1 MKLSSAYCK
10 SSNYYFEYVNVELSE
25 RLVMQIIQQVIDQE
39 YKYGHR
45 DNGQYPLF
53 IFLA

>member
-1 MKLSSAYCK
+1 M
-10 SSNYYFEYVNVELSE
+10 SSNYYFENVNIELSE
-25 RLVMQIIQQVIDQE
+25 KLVMEIIHQVIDQE
-39 YKYGHR
+39 DEYGHR